1 MSNKTA
7 TGQPTMTDEQVA
19 AWVEMA
25 KDRTLQAWLSDGQYK
40 RALERQVA
48 RGAGPHGGER

>member
-40 RALERQVA
+40 RALARQVA
-48 RGAGPHGGER
+48 RGARPTGGVG